1 MSDIAIRAVN
11 LKKQFIV
18 GHNYVEAL
26 RGVDLEI
33 KSGEFVVV
41 YGPSGCGK
49 TTLLSLLAGLDLP
62 SDGKVFVHD
71 TDLSTLSSDEL
82 AHYRRSKIGMV
93 FQQFNLIPTLNAKEN
108 IELPLILSG
117 VGKRAAD
124 KRAQDL
130 LKIVNMLDRANHKPS
145 ELSGGQQQRVSIA
158 RALSCNPWILF
169 VDEPTGNLDV
179 ETGDEV
185 IKMLR
190 KINSWGRTVVLVT
203 HNPEFLTFGDRVL
216 HMADGKIVKIVEN
229 PHKKTE
235 KGEDESGLKYYIA
248 SKIRSGMPFWESLRL
263 AKNHFFSKMTR
274 TFLTTL
280 GVSLG
285 VSSIVTLVSL
295 GMGLQQ
301 ITTKQLASLDTL
313 VTINVSA
320 NENSAKP
327 LDDTAVDRLKNISNV
342 SLVSPSMSY
351 PVKSTYENS
360 TASLLLTGVN
370 QDALGF
376 ESVVVTN
383 GKPFAAPDEVVI
395 SSAATKNFD
404 IKDPPS
410 AIGKKVDLEFYVFSA
425 DGANG
430 LKTKK
435 VNMAAKIS
443 GISND
448 DLIAAIYMPL
458 SQLKILSEQTKY
470 NAIKVKVSDRKN
482 VAVVRNEIEAMG
494 FSTTSVVDLIKQVDK
509 IFYVAQ
515 IILGVI
521 GGVALIVALISIVN
535 IMTISLLERTHEVGT
550 LKAIGATNKDI
561 RRIFE
566 YEVAFFGIAGG
577 VTGVAGAWGFGILI
591 NYIIHLLL
599 VSTNTGNYMNVFVTP
614 GYFALEMVVLTLLVS
629 MAAGW
634 YPAKRASKLSPL
646 EALRYE

>member
-1 MSDIAIRAVN
+1 MTDSAIKAVG
-11 LKKQFIV
+11 LKKQFLI
-18 GHNYVEAL
+18 GHNIVDAL
-26 RGVDLEI
+26 RGVDLDI
-33 KSGEFVVV
+33 KSGEFVVI

-49 TTLLSLLAGLDLP
+49 TTLLSLLAGLDVP
-62 SDGKVFVHD
+62 SGGQAFVRD
-71 TDLSTLSSDEL
+71 TNLANLSSDEL

-117 VGKRAAD
+117 VRKKEAGKRAA
-124 KRAQDL
+124 DL
-130 LKIVNMLDRANHKPS
+130 LKIVNLEDRANHKPS

-158 RALSCNPWILF
+158 RALSYNPWILF

-185 IKMLR
+185 M
-190 KINSWGRTVVLVT
+190 KILQQINKWGRTVVLVT
-203 HNPEFLTFGDRVL
+203 HNPEFLTFGDRVF
-216 HMADGKIVKIVEN
+216 HMADGRIVKTAVN
-229 PHKKTE
+229 PQKHSE
-235 KGEDESGLKYYIA
+235 KDSEKADFKYFIA

-263 AKNHFFSKMTR
+263 AKNHFLSKKTR

-320 NENSAKP
+320 NDNSAEP
-327 LDDTAVDRLKNISNV
+327 LDDKAVTKLQNIPDV
-342 SLVSPSMSY
+342 SLVSPSQSY
-351 PVKSTYENS
+351 PVKSTYDNS
-360 TASLLLTGVN
+360 TASLLLYGVN
-370 QDALGF
+370 SEALTF
-376 ESVVVTN
+376 ESIIVTK
-383 GKPFAAPDEVVI
+383 GKPFNAPNEIII
-395 SSAATKNFD
+395 SSAAAKNFD
-404 IKDPPS
+404 IKDPSS
-410 AIGKKVDLEFYVFSA
+410 AIGKSVDLEFYVFSS
-425 DGANG
+425 DSTNG

-435 VNMAAKIS
+435 VNISGVVS
-443 GISND
+443 GISSD
-448 DLIAAIYMPL
+448 ELIAAIYMPL
-458 SQLKILSEQTKY
+458 TELKKVSAQTKY
-470 NAIKVKVSDRKN
+470 NGIKVKSSDRKD
-482 VAVVRNEIEAMG
+482 VAEVRNSIEAMG

-566 YEVAFFGIAGG
+566 YEVAFFGLAGG
-577 VTGVAGAWGFGILI
+577 LAGVVGAWGFGILI
-591 NYIIHLLL
+591 NYVIHLLL

-614 GYFALEMVVLTLLVS
+614 VSFAIEMVVLTLLVS
-629 MAAGW
+629 MMAGW
-634 YPAKRASKLSPL
+634 YPARRASKLSPL

>member
-1 MSDIAIRAVN
+1 MSDIAIKAVG
-11 LKKQFIV
+11 LKKQFLV
-18 GHNYVEAL
+18 GHNFVDAL

-49 TTLLSLLAGLDLP
+49 TTLLSLLAGLDVP
-62 SDGKVFVHD
+62 TGGQAFVHD
-71 TDLSTLSSDEL
+71 TNLATLTNDQL

-117 VGKRAAD
+117 VRKKEAG

-130 LKIVNMLDRANHKPS
+130 LKIVNLEDRANHKPS
-145 ELSGGQQQRVSIA
+145 ELSGGQQQRISIA
-158 RALSCNPWILF
+158 RALSYNPWILF

-179 ETGDEV
+179 ETGDE
-185 IKMLR
+185 IMKMLK
-190 KINSWGRTVVLVT
+190 KINSWGRTIVLVT
-203 HNPEFLTFGDRVL
+203 HNPEFLEFGQRVF
-216 HMADGKIVKIVEN
+216 HMADGKIIKVTEN
-229 PHKKTE
+229 AHKVIE
-235 KGEDESGLKYYIA
+235 KDTSEGGLKYYIA

-263 AKNHFFSKMTR
+263 AKNHFLSKKTR

-280 GVSLG
+280 GVALG
-285 VSSIVTLVSL
+285 VGSIVTLVSL

-313 VTINVSA
+313 VTINVA
-320 NENSAKP
+320 TNDNSAMV
-327 LDDTAVDRLKNISNV
+327 LDDKAVDLLRGIDHV
-342 SLVSPSMSY
+342 SLVSPSQSF
-351 PVKSTYENS
+351 PVKSTYDNS
-360 TASLLLTGVN
+360 TASLLLTGVDS
-370 QDALGF
+370 DALSF
-376 ESVVVTN
+376 EGILLSN
-383 GKPFAAPDEVVI
+383 GKPF
-395 SSAATKNFD
+395 SAANEIIISRAAAKNFD
-404 IKDPPS
+404 IKDPAT
-410 AIGKKVDLEFYVFSA
+410 AIGKTIDLEFYVFSS

-435 VNMAAKIS
+435 VNISGVVS
-443 GISND
+443 GISSD
-448 DLIAAIYMPL
+448 ELIGAIYMPL
-458 SQLKILSEQTKY
+458 AELKKVSEQSKY
-470 NAIKVKVSDRKN
+470 NGIKVKVADRKN
-482 VAVVRNEIEAMG
+482 VAAVRNSIETLG

-591 NYIIHLLL
+591 NYVIHLLL

-614 GYFALEMVVLTLLVS
+614 APFAIEMIVLTLLVS
-629 MAAGW
+629 MMAGW

>member
-1 MSDIAIRAVN
+1 MSDIAIKAAN
-11 LKKQFIV
+11 LKKQFVV
-18 GHNYVEAL
+18 GHNYVDAL

-33 KSGEFVVV
+33 KSGEFVVI

-62 SDGKVFVHD
+62 SDGKVFVQE

-117 VGKRAAD
+117 VKKRAAG

-130 LKIVNMLDRANHKPS
+130 LKVVNLTDRANHKPA

-158 RALSCNPWILF
+158 RALSYNPSILF

-185 IKMLR
+185 MKML
-190 KINSWGRTVVLVT
+190 KQINGWGRTVVLVT
-203 HNPEFLTFGDRVL
+203 HNPDFLPFGGRVFY
-216 HMADGKIVKIVEN
+216 MADGAIVRTVEN
-229 PHKKTE
+229 PHKQNE
-235 KGEDESGLKYYIA
+235 KGDAEGGLKYYVA

-263 AKNHFFSKMTR
+263 AKNHFLSKMTR

-285 VSSIVTLVSL
+285 VGSIVTLVSL

-327 LDDTAVDRLKNISNV
+327 LDDTAVDKLKNVANV

-351 PVKSTYENS
+351 PVKSTYDNS
-360 TASLLLTGVN
+360 TASLLLTGVD
-370 QDALGF
+370 QEALSF
-376 ESVVVTN
+376 ESVVVKN
-383 GKPFAAPDEVVI
+383 GKAFAASDEVVI
-395 SSAATKNFD
+395 SSAAAKNFD
-404 IKDPPS
+404 IKDPSS
-410 AIGKKVDLEFYVFSA
+410 AIGKTIDLEFYVFTA
-425 DGANG
+425 DGTNG

-435 VNMAAKIS
+435 VNTTAKIS
-443 GISND
+443 GISSD

-458 SQLKILSEQTKY
+458 SELKTISEQTKY
-470 NAIKVKVSDRKN
+470 NSIKVKVSDRKN
-482 VAVVRNEIEAMG
+482 VAAARNEIEAMG

-509 IFYVAQ
+509 IFYVTQ

-591 NYIIHLLL
+591 NYVIHLLL

-614 GYFALEMVVLTLLVS
+614 APFAIEMIILTLLVS
-629 MAAGW
+629 MMAGW

>member
-1 MSDIAIRAVN
+1 
-11 LKKQFIV
+11 
-18 GHNYVEAL
+18 
-26 RGVDLEI
+26 
-33 KSGEFVVV
+33 
-41 YGPSGCGK
+41 
-49 TTLLSLLAGLDLP
+49 
-62 SDGKVFVHD
+62 
-71 TDLSTLSSDEL
+71 
-82 AHYRRSKIGMV
+82 
-93 FQQFNLIPTLNAKEN
+93 
-108 IELPLILSG
+108 
-117 VGKRAAD
+117 
-124 KRAQDL
+124 
-130 LKIVNMLDRANHKPS
+130 ML
-145 ELSGGQQQRVSIA
+145 G
-158 RALSCNPWILF
+158 
-169 VDEPTGNLDV
+169 
-179 ETGDEV
+179 
-185 IKMLR
+185 

-203 HNPEFLTFGDRVL
+203 HNPEFLQFGDRIF
-216 HMADGKIVKIVEN
+216 HMADGKIVKTVEN
-229 PHKKTE
+229 PPRKIE
-235 KGEDESGLKYYIA
+235 KDKEEGGLKYYIA

-263 AKNHFFSKMTR
+263 AKNHFLSKMTR

-285 VSSIVTLVSL
+285 VGSIVTLVSL

-301 ITTKQLASLDTL
+301 ITTQQLASLDTL

-327 LDDTAVDRLKNISNV
+327 LDDTAVDKLKKINNV

-360 TASLLLTGVN
+360 TASLLLTGID

-376 ESVVVTN
+376 ESVNVTN
-383 GKPFAAPDEVVI
+383 GKPFVAPNEIIISNAA
-395 SSAATKNFD
+395 AKNFD
-404 IKDPPS
+404 IKDAS
-410 AIGKKVDLEFYVFSA
+410 TAIGKTVDLEFYVFST
-425 DGANG
+425 DGENG

-435 VNMAAKIS
+435 VNSSAKIS

-448 DLIAAIYMPL
+448 DLVAAIYMPL
-458 SQLKILSEQTKY
+458 SQLKVLSEQTKY
-470 NAIKVKVSDRKN
+470 NGIKVKVSDRKN
-482 VAVVRNEIEAMG
+482 VAVARNEVEAMG

-509 IFYVAQ
+509 IFYVTQ

-591 NYIIHLLL
+591 NYVIHLLL

-614 GYFALEMVVLTLLVS
+614 APFAIEMIILTLLVS
-629 MAAGW
+629 MMAGW

>member
-1 MSDIAIRAVN
+1 MSDIAIKAVN

-18 GHNYVEAL
+18 GHNYVDAL

-33 KSGEFVVV
+33 KSGEFVVI

-62 SDGKVFVHD
+62 SDGKAYVHD
-71 TDLSTLSSDEL
+71 TDLSTLTSDEL

-117 VGKRAAD
+117 VGKKAAG

-130 LKIVNMLDRANHKPS
+130 LKIVNLLDRSDHKPS

-158 RALSCNPWILF
+158 RALSYNPWILF

-185 IKMLR
+185 MKMLG

-203 HNPEFLTFGDRVL
+203 HNPEFLQFGDRIF
-216 HMADGKIVKIVEN
+216 HMADGKIVKTVEN
-229 PHKKTE
+229 PPRKIE
-235 KGEDESGLKYYIA
+235 KDKEEGGLKYYIA

-263 AKNHFFSKMTR
+263 AKNHFLSKMTR

-285 VSSIVTLVSL
+285 VGSIVTLVSL

-301 ITTKQLASLDTL
+301 ITTQQLASLDTL

-327 LDDTAVDRLKNISNV
+327 LDDTAVDKLKKINNV

-360 TASLLLTGVN
+360 TASLLLTGID

-376 ESVVVTN
+376 ESVNVTN
-383 GKPFAAPDEVVI
+383 GKPFVAPNEIIISNAA
-395 SSAATKNFD
+395 AKNFD
-404 IKDPPS
+404 IKDAS
-410 AIGKKVDLEFYVFSA
+410 TAIGKTVDLEFYVFST
-425 DGANG
+425 DGENG

-435 VNMAAKIS
+435 VNSSAK
-443 GISND
+443 ISND
-448 DLIAAIYMPL
+448 DLVAAIYMPL
-458 SQLKILSEQTKY
+458 SQLKVLSEQTKY
-470 NAIKVKVSDRKN
+470 NGIKVKVSDRKN
-482 VAVVRNEIEAMG
+482 VAVARNEVEAMG

-509 IFYVAQ
+509 IFYVTQ

-591 NYIIHLLL
+591 NYVIHLLL

-614 GYFALEMVVLTLLVS
+614 APFAIEMIILTLLVS
-629 MAAGW
+629 MMAGW